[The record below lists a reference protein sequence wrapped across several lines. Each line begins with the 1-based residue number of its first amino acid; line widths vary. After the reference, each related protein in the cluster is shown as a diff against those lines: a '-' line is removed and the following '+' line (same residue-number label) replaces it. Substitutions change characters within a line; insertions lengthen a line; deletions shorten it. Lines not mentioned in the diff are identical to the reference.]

1 MYNKINNTEY
11 WLLQTQLKHKLLRT
25 ITQYLKNDSNHHLVD
40 LSCIKKKFNI
50 NIEDKKV
57 NKKNII
63 SRFEL
68 EKVLGKPFMHPALL
82 AFEYLGNIQ
91 ILNQPIVAIIGSRC
105 PTYYGRQQTY
115 HFAKTLAEHGITIVS
130 GGALGIDAIANAVG
144 HEYGSSCAVIGSGLE
159 KLYPASNI
167 KLFHSLAA
175 SNRGLVLSE
184 FNSEDIAQKWNFP
197 RRNISIASLADF
209 ILVIEAK
216 ITSGSLITAHAA
228 LDLGID
234 VGALPGDINRAN
246 SCGTI
251 ELIKN
256 GAFCIKTP
264 HDVIERVQYIKKT
277 YRKNNLFSKKGLYGE
292 GIF

>member
-1 MYNKINNTEY
+1 MNNKINNTEY

-25 ITQYLKNDSNHHLVD
+25 ITQYLKNDSNNHLVD
-40 LSCIKKKFNI
+40 LSFIKKQFNI
-50 NIEDKKV
+50 NIEEKNV

-68 EKVLGKPFMHPALL
+68 EKILSKPFMHPALL

-91 ILNQPIVAIIGSRC
+91 ILNQPIVAIIGSRR
-105 PTYYGRQQTY
+105 PTYYGRQQTH
-115 HFAKTLAEHGITIVS
+115 HFAKTLAEHGMTIVS

-144 HEYGSSCAVIGSGLE
+144 HEYGSSCAVIGSGIE
-159 KLYPASNI
+159 KPYPASNI

-197 RRNISIASLADF
+197 RRNISIAALADF

-264 HDVIERVQYIKKT
+264 YDVIERVQYITKT
-277 YRKNNLFSKKGLYGE
+277 YRKNDLFSNKGLYGE
-292 GIF
+292 RIF